1 VSDNVDITYTA
12 ANYGKAPGD
21 KESLPAD
28 AAKKLVQAGV
38 AKFSNK
44 TSAKAAGVDP
54 DAS

>member
-21 KESLPAD
+21 KESLPVD

-38 AKFSNK
+38 STK
-44 TSAKAAGVDP
+44 TAAKAAGVDP